1 MRIHTNERPFS
12 CAVCQKKYRN
22 TSALN
27 VHVRTHD
34 AEPIYSCDVCKE
46 RFVRLSSL
54 NDHMGWHTG
63 ERPYVCTECGTEFSR
78 LRDMKRHIR
87 VHSGARILCLFRARS
102 SMRLVRLKPQGPGPD
117 RGPDHPVQRKFTKY
131 DHFGPRNF

>member
-12 CAVCQKKYRN
+12 CAVCQKQYRN

-27 VHVRTHD
+27 VHLRTHD
-34 AEPIYSCDVCKE
+34 AEPSYCCDVCKE

-54 NDHMGWHTG
+54 NDHMRWHTG
-63 ERPYVCTECGTEFSR
+63 ERPYICTECGTEFSR

-87 VHSGARILCLFRARS
+87 VHSGAMIRS
-102 SMRLVRLKPQGPGPD
+102 LTVTKLYQYCR
-117 RGPDHPVQRKFTKY
+117 FTAYFVHCAKKY
-131 DHFGPRNF
+131 TVSEKKGAT